1 MSNQVSEIT
10 APAALSTGGGAP
22 TFPSQLPLTPS
33 RKAWIENITLL
44 LNHKILIFSVS
55 AMVTLAVG
63 IYAFTAMPNYYTA
76 AAVILPARKAG
87 GGLDNITSGI
97 AASLKDLGMAKLQGG
112 EESYSPFSLMRSRS
126 LIEEEVRQF
135 NFVRIYKAESISE
148 AIEQFGQH
156 LDGELTEQGNFIVS
170 FEDTNPKRAAEVAN
184 AVIGGINKVNS
195 RLAQDEAIHNFNIS
209 KSRYAQNVA
218 DLDSAE
224 HALGEFQRKYGVY
237 SLSDQA
243 KAQLAALA
251 TLEQEKYSAQIQLQ
265 NAEQMYGANS
275 SEVGVYRNTVEQLA
289 SKLASMQT
297 GLDLNAASFVPSAV
311 MPDVALQY
319 LRLTR
324 EVEIQSKLKAFL
336 LPVYEQARM
345 DQEKNLYSYVLLDP
359 AVPPT
364 KKSKP
369 HRSILLIAAMVGS
382 SLTVSLAIIVLTYLR
397 RLRYNFVRDQR
408 RVMF

>member
-1 MSNQVSEIT
+1 MSNLVSEISATT
-10 APAALSTGGGAP
+10 AASTGGDVP

-33 RKAWIENITLL
+33 RKAWIENITIL
-44 LNHKILIFSVS
+44 LNHKTLILSVT
-55 AMVTLAVG
+55 AVVTIAVG
-63 IYAFTAMPNYYTA
+63 IYAFTAMPNYYKA

-112 EESYSPFSLMRSRS
+112 EESYSPLSLMRSRS
-126 LIEEEVRQF
+126 LLEEEVRQF
-135 NFVRIYKAESISE
+135 DYVRTYKAESMSE
-148 AIEQFGQH
+148 AIEQFGEH
-156 LDGELTEQGNFIVS
+156 LDGELTEQGNFIIS
-170 FEDTNPKRAAEVAN
+170 FEDTNPRRAAEVAN
-184 AVIGGINKVNS
+184 TVVSGINKVNS

-209 KSRYAQNVA
+209 KSRYAKNVA

-251 TLEQEKYSAQIQLQ
+251 TLEQERYSAQIQLQ
-265 NAEQMYGANS
+265 NVEQMYGANS

-336 LPVYEQARM
+336 LPVYEQARL

-359 AVPPT
+359 AVPPM

-369 HRSILLIAAMVGS
+369 HRSILLLAVMVGS
-382 SLTVSLAIIVLTYLR
+382 ALTVSLSMILFTHAR
-397 RLRYNFVRDQR
+397 RLRFNFIRDQR
-408 RVMF
+408 RVML